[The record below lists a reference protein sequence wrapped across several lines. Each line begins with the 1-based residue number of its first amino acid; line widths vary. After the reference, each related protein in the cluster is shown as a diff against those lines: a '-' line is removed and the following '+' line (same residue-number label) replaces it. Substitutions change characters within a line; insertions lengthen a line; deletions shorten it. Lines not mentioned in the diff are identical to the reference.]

1 MKKILIL
8 LCLLIGVQ
16 VYALDITLRIPVSTN
31 TTFQTSGETDNSAR
45 LGVGL
50 EAGQDLITFSIGAG
64 MQWDKSI
71 SLSTGEKFAPRLT
84 YGYFKYNLF
93 PVAFKPYLVGKYG
106 YMTPYTESGFTS
118 LDTSTFWGMGLG
130 IDIFNSQGE
139 LLYTNYPVTINGT
152 DDTMTMLTLS
162 LGIKIF

>member
-1 MKKILIL
+1 MKKTLIL
-8 LCLLIGVQ
+8 FILLMGVQ
-16 VYALDITLRIPVSTN
+16 AYALDITLRLPVSTN
-31 TTFQTSGETDNSAR
+31 TAFQKLNETDNSAR
-45 LGVGL
+45 VGIGL

-64 MQWDKSI
+64 MEWDKSI

-84 YGYFKYNLF
+84 YGYLKYNLF

-106 YMTPYTESGFTS
+106 YMSAYSKSGFTS

-152 DDTMTMLTLS
+152 KDTMTMITLA